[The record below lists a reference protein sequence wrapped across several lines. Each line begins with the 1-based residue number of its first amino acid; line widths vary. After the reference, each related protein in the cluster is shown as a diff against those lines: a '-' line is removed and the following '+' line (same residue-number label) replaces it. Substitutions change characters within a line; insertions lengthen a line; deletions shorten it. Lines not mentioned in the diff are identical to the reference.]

1 MDNFELTL
9 DWANRDLF
17 SIFLGILAG
26 ILIFWIGRWFAKLV
40 TRYTSRSMERAHV
53 DRMAIRFLQTVV
65 YFGVMGAVVI
75 AALNAAGLHTT
86 SLTALLASAGVA
98 IGLALKDS
106 LSNLASG
113 VMILLFRPYT
123 INNYVDAAG
132 TSGLVEEV
140 QIFNTILR
148 TPDNVKVIVP
158 NSAVINNNIS
168 NYSAYEKRRVDLV
181 VGIGYEDNLGQAR
194 DTLMDLMQSHPMV
207 LQEPGPTVDVL
218 ELADSS
224 VNLAVRSW
232 VQGEDYWQVRSDLL
246 EQIKLRFDEAGIN
259 IPYPQQDIYLH
270 QSIPQA

>member
-270 QSIPQA
+270 QSIPQT